1 MNTLTNVNFQPTL
14 RRKIELSLSQHAKER
29 KQQRAISAESV
40 ELISFFGDRTHD
52 GRGGIRCLMT
62 DKAVARLERTLG
74 HTRRI
79 ANLKSCYV
87 VLSAEDECTVITV
100 GHLYV

>member
-1 MNTLTNVNFQPTL
+1 MNTVTNVNFQPTL
-14 RRKIELSLSQHAKER
+14 RRKIELHLGQHAKAR
-29 KQQRAISAESV
+29 KQQRAISTGSV
-40 ELISFFGDRTHD
+40 ELIGFFGERTHD

-62 DKAVARLERTLG
+62 ERAVAKMERILG
-74 HTRRI
+74 HTQRM
-79 ANLKSCYV
+79 ANLKGCYV